1 MSLLQKSVLALFVA
15 TFVAT
20 FVVNFVE
27 IRREIAEC
35 R

>member
-1 MSLLQKSVLALFVA
+1 MSLLQKSVLAL
-15 TFVAT
+15 FVAT